1 MAHGIPC
8 FIPAKAFCTRCL
20 NYAQAIP
27 GLDLQ
32 QVGVGVCSPQCCML
46 LPTLCQ
52 DFASGCQNSHHAS
65 HATFHLLQENGHL
78 PGKAKVGSRTTRAM
92 LRDSH
97 ESLAQGIPELW
108 TFGLHEVRIDLRRLR
123 GLRGKPDGSTQKI
136 APVPGP
142 LHRASR
148 PLPRNRMPRR
158 IGSERWP
165 KKKGS
170 ETLRS
175 VRSSAWSTSMPPS
188 SVATLERK
196 LLFWPGR
203 RAPSRHVTPLSL
215 HRLPAVDG
223 MKFRLLAAHAQS
235 L

>member
-1 MAHGIPC
+1 MAHGILC
-8 FIPAKAFCTRCL
+8 FIPAKAFCTRCQ

-78 PGKAKVGSRTTRAM
+78 PGKAKVGPRTTRAM

-123 GLRGKPDGSTQKI
+123 GLRAPQQM

-158 IGSERWP
+158 IGSEMWP
-165 KKKGS
+165 RRRAAKLCERAPFGLEHLDASLKRCNSGAKVAILAWAKQAQS
-170 ETLRS
+170 PHVTLRPTT
-175 VRSSAWSTSMPPS
+175 SSLQLM
-188 SVATLERK
+188 E
-196 LLFWPGR
+196 
-203 RAPSRHVTPLSL
+203 
-215 HRLPAVDG
+215 
-223 MKFRLLAAHAQS
+223 
-235 L
+235 